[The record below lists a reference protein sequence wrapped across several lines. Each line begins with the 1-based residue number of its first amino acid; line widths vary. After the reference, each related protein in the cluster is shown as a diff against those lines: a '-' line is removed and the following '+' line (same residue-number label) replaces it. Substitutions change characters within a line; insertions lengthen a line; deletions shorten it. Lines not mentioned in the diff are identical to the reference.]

1 MKFYENKFEEYLE
14 SHKKNS
20 LHPYLEKSFS
30 NLNIADNLIIYGAPG
45 IGKYTQALRYI
56 EKYSPSKLKYERKMP
71 EKEVIKMKSFVSSK
85 GEKLVKTSKFKIKK
99 ITEKEKERVYEI
111 NL

>member
-1 MKFYENKFEEYLE
+1 
-14 SHKKNS
+14 
-20 LHPYLEKSFS
+20 
-30 NLNIADNLIIYGAPG
+30 
-45 IGKYTQALRYI
+45 
-56 EKYSPSKLKYERKMP
+56 MP